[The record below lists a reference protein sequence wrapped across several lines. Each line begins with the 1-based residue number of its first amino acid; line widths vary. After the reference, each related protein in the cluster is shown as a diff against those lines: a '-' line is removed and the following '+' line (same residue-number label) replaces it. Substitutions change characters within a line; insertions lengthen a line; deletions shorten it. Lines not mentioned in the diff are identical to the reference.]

1 MNDLE
6 QDYNKVKSQLRTE
19 LDGST
24 QNKLERQ
31 LEQIGQEI
39 NKCENQIQACKR
51 KLQDAALDKLREI
64 LQRHNAQLGE
74 MQQAYQATVKARSF
88 KRRSTPETI
97 ESLIT
102 ELLKIPQGQSSY
114 TALEEFAA
122 WLTFISNKNDL
133 IRSLQQ
139 WGDEHCKG
147 WSKLLRQIETQ
158 REEQGKNVQAALFI
172 LISYSDE
179 AATQSQDGEAYRL
192 QVWLIENV
200 EQYKTAR
207 QGYRTVGLDINSGL
221 TGDETYSWEVI
232 PEVLKQFIEQG
243 NVVDE
248 LPPDSE
254 VHIFLPQQL
263 LNCDADCWKL
273 IKRIGRE
280 LPIGHHYKVVVRLYE
295 RLSRSYN
302 PKPWKRKWQQ
312 KKSLLQEKASTGF
325 KGCQDCDLEDL
336 YYELT
341 EEENENV
348 VGLTLI
354 DAPHQ
359 DSSISIFELIF
370 EMGFPFALW
379 GRSNLSEST
388 NEVELNRVLDACI
401 LANLPKTV
409 REVRRKSRKKP
420 LNCHIGHQAMRELK
434 LGEVLYWSITTRT
447 TLKDGLYTYD
457 AIARL
462 QAVKQAE
469 SSGGQTDE
477 PQQIANYITLGP
489 LGTAFL
495 PSQRPRVLVIDE
507 IDKSDIDLPN
517 DLLAIFEEGRFEIAE
532 LARLE
537 KGDGNQN
544 ESKTVSVRTAYT
556 DDEEV
561 TCADKRVQIQGGRIT
576 CQEFPLVILTSNGE
590 RDFPPPFLRRCLR
603 LTMREPNRAELER
616 IIKAHLGDE
625 IASRKDVD
633 TLIKT
638 FLDRRRKEALATD
651 QLLNAIFMVTRE
663 REWVGDDQEKLIRYL
678 LAELDSSRPVMDK

>member
-1 MNDLE
+1 MSDWKIFQGDNRNPHDDIDNLPDAPNWRPFGKDISPGVSRRKHRGE
-6 QDYNKVKSQLRTE
+6 TFQCRPEEVKMV
-19 LDGST
+19 
-24 QNKLERQ
+24 N
-31 LEQIGQEI
+31 
-39 NKCENQIQACKR
+39 
-51 KLQDAALDKLREI
+51 AALYLR
-64 LQRHNAQLGE
+64 R
-74 MQQAYQATVKARSF
+74 
-88 KRRSTPETI
+88 P
-97 ESLIT
+97 
-102 ELLKIPQGQSSY
+102 LL
-114 TALEEFAA
+114 
-122 WLTFISNKNDL
+122 
-133 IRSLQQ
+133 
-139 WGDEHCKG
+139 
-147 WSKLLRQIETQ
+147 
-158 REEQGKNVQAALFI
+158 
-172 LISYSDE
+172 
-179 AATQSQDGEAYRL
+179 
-192 QVWLIENV
+192 
-200 EQYKTAR
+200 
-207 QGYRTVGLDINSGL
+207 L
-221 TGDETYSWEVI
+221 TG
-232 PEVLKQFIEQG
+232 
-243 NVVDE
+243 
-248 LPPDSE
+248 
-254 VHIFLPQQL
+254 
-263 LNCDADCWKL
+263 
-273 IKRIGRE
+273 
-280 LPIGHHYKVVVRLYE
+280 
-295 RLSRSYN
+295 
-302 PKPWKRKWQQ
+302 KPGTG
-312 KKSLLQEKASTGF
+312 KSS
-325 KGCQDCDLEDL
+325 
-336 YYELT
+336 
-341 EEENENV
+341 
-348 VGLTLI
+348 
-354 DAPHQ
+354 
-359 DSSISIFELIF
+359 
-370 EMGFPFALW
+370 
-379 GRSNLSEST
+379 
-388 NEVELNRVLDACI
+388 
-401 LANLPKTV
+401 LAYAV
-409 REVRRKSRKKP
+409 
-420 LNCHIGHQAMRELK
+420 ARELK